1 MVISGRMVSKDG
13 LSNTK
18 SIFMLV
24 KDGETTYCNVEEL
37 VRDHYKVTNYIYSRV
52 CLDTGYPADF

>member
-37 VRDHYKVTNYIYSRV
+37 VRDHYKVRNYIYSR
-52 CLDTGYPADF
+52 A

>member
-37 VRDHYKVTNYIYSRV
+37 VRDHYKVRNYGSKV
-52 CLDTGYPADF
+52 AKYPRIAQ

>member
-37 VRDHYKVTNYIYSRV
+37 VRDHYKVRNYIYNRV
-52 CLDTGYPADF
+52 CLDTRYPADF